1 MDMGLSK
8 QSVLG
13 SSSPGIVFR
22 NSDNTGSIQITNQYL
37 NYGMSYC
44 VTNLTGRSIY
54 VKDRMGV
61 TAEIPTGHGKV
72 EGAICIEITWSA
84 RREQLRS
91 LMQQYEKYA
100 AINEFC
106 RNAAE
111 AIYVYLRNSC
121 NSSPKMRIFIDEDV
135 LLKRNGAIYQ
145 PDLDL
150 MLLFATRLETE
161 HPDSPM
167 ARYSRHTD
175 QAVRLIQN
183 CGADALIYAFEAID
197 NAPHRQHK
205 DKYVYIGKQVYH
217 VPVQHR
223 PGHPECGLVVTRS
236 RSADEVNAG
245 ISPERKYI
253 RELVSFDD
261 AVKTFGLADTVEEA
275 RALGDLK
282 LQTEA
287 RIAELLYSGKV
298 KDAENV
304 LTKREFEEAN
314 LKRDQETGDT
324 KHYRERLKSD
334 EEWAFQ
340 REKWRRER
348 EKLEQDT
355 ALAREKREWE
365 RDKATQDAARDETRN
380 VYEWIKVITGGLAI
394 LGTFLGLSRL
404 KLA

>member
-22 NSDNTGSIQITNQYL
+22 NSDNAGSIQITNQYL
-37 NYGMSYC
+37 NYGMQYC
-44 VTNLTGRSIY
+44 VTNLTERSIY
-54 VKDRMGV
+54 VKDRTGITV
-61 TAEIPTGHGKV
+61 EIPAGRSKV
-72 EGAICIEITWSA
+72 EGVICIEITWNA
-84 RREQLRS
+84 GREQLRS
-91 LMQQYEKYA
+91 LMQQYEKYT

-111 AIYVYLRNSC
+111 AIYAYLRDTH
-121 NSSPKMRIFIDEDV
+121 NSSPSMRIFIDEDV

-150 MLLFATRLETE
+150 MLLFASRLEAE
-161 HPDSPM
+161 HPESPM
-167 ARYSRHTD
+167 ARFQRGAD
-175 QAVRLIQN
+175 PAVKMIQS

-197 NAPHRQHK
+197 NAPHRQHR

-217 VPVQHR
+217 VPVQHS
-223 PGHPECGLVVTRS
+223 PGHPECGLIVTRS

-245 ISPERKYI
+245 SEPDRKYI
-253 RELVSFDD
+253 RELVSFGD
-261 AVKTFGLADTVEEA
+261 AVKQYGLADTVEEA

-287 RIAELLYSGKV
+287 RIAEIQLSGKL

-314 LKRDQETGDT
+314 IKRDQESGDV
-324 KHYRERLKSD
+324 KYYRERVKSD
-334 EEWAFQ
+334 EEWSFQ
-340 REKWRRER
+340 REKWKRER
-348 EKLEQDT
+348 EKLERDE
-355 ALAREKREWE
+355 ALARDKREWE
-365 RDKATQDAARDETRN
+365 RDKASQDAARDEIRN
-380 VYEWIKVITGGLAI
+380 TYEWIKVITGGLAI